1 MKRSDFTNEKW
12 YPRFILGFILIVLL
26 FIIYRTFDNINYI
39 FGVIGRF
46 LWIISPLLF
55 GVLFA
60 YFLYAPCKL
69 FEKLFKK
76 TNKNFLV
83 RRARG
88 FSVLTIF
95 ILLVFLIILAFSYVF
110 PILIASAIDLANSLP
125 LFIAEINDYLYN
137 LEDYSAWNTFDI
149 AGSLQDFLNNFM
161 AQIDIPSLLED
172 ITRNVI
178 NIIGTIVNVGL
189 GLIISLYLLL
199 ELEKI
204 LAFFKRL
211 GETVIKN
218 ERKRLRLEKYLLQI
232 NKVLFTFIA
241 GKGLNSIINVII
253 VTTMLFILNV
263 PYYFLLGL
271 IAGLLNF
278 IPYLG
283 SMIAVALI
291 TIISLL
297 TGGVALGLRV
307 IIPLIVFQQMDGNYI
322 EPRIM
327 KSALKISPILV
338 ITSVLVGGAYFGI
351 WGMFFAVPI
360 ATMIKQILL
369 EYTNPTVIPENDTTA
384 TDVENTPDVSVPAN
398 PEAVN

>member
-26 FIIYRTFDNINYI
+26 FIIYRTFDNISYI
-39 FGVIGRF
+39 FEVVGRF

-69 FEKLFKK
+69 LEKLFKK
-76 TNKNFLV
+76 TNKKFLV
-83 RRARG
+83 QRARG

-95 ILLVFLIILAFSYVF
+95 ILLVFLIVIAFSYVF
-110 PILIASAIDLANSLP
+110 PILISSAIVLANSLP

-149 AGSLQDFLNNFM
+149 AGSLRDFLNNFM
-161 AQIDIPSLLED
+161 LQIDIPSLLED

-199 ELEKI
+199 EREKI
-204 LAFFKRL
+204 LTFFKRL
-211 GETVIKN
+211 GDKAIKDDK
-218 ERKRLRLEKYLLQI
+218 KRFRLEKYLWQI

-253 VTTMLFILNV
+253 VTTMLFFLNV

-307 IIPLIVFQQMDGNYI
+307 IIPLIIFQQMDGNYI

-369 EYTNPTVIPENDTTA
+369 EYTNPTTIPEKDTES
-384 TDVENTPDVSVPAN
+384 TDKETSGVSAPTDS
-398 PEAVN
+398 EAVN